1 MHKIFEI
8 MSKKKGRNVRLEVEE
23 VGGRVSEWL

>member
-8 MSKKKGRNVRLEVEE
+8 MSKKKSRKDRLEVEE
-23 VGGRVSEWL
+23 VGGRASEWL

>member
-8 MSKKKGRNVRLEVEE
+8 MSKKKGRKVRLEVEE